1 MISHRFL
8 DASTAKGMLGKKA
21 PQRVGTQDLI
31 GERNW
36 GEILRSDW
44 MKIALVSGW
53 SKVALVKPR
62 EWSADILS
70 A

>member
-1 MISHRFL
+1 MPVCGETRTPSVIYHRFL

-36 GEILRSDW
+36 GEILRSDQ
-44 MKIALVSGW
+44 MKIALAWGW
-53 SKVALVKPR
+53 GKVA
-62 EWSADILS
+62 S
-70 A
+70 